1 MSKFENNPA
10 IGQSWDD
17 FVKEHMTPE
26 EIAEMKLHAA
36 LTVALCDARDEGKIT
51 VKELEEIEAI
61 EEPEIWLDTVVKTL
75 ISLGKTLAIVPIEQN
90 IAS

>member
-26 EIAEMKLHAA
+26 EIAEMKFHAA
-36 LTVALCDARDEGKIT
+36 LIGALCDARDEGKIT
-51 VKELEEIEAI
+51 VEELQKIEDI

-75 ISLGKTLAIVPIEQN
+75 ISLGKTFSIVSQEQDK
-90 IAS
+90 AS